1 MLLPGQVPSADKPA
15 ATPPAASSAVPSF
28 TASKIPSHAPD
39 PVSTSSSASASSK
52 TKYKLLSVYALL
64 PPALRREHWAAEQFN
79 VEKRLHHGYASQ
91 VFQVRRRWVCTHPLL
106 VLCVW
111 TSCSYHQRPSG
122 CLPAGNLSAS
132 TFTCALCH
140 CCWPATT

>member
-1 MLLPGQVPSADKPA
+1 MAPLLLLLHGQVPSADKPA

-28 TASKIPSHAPD
+28 TASKIPSHTPD
-39 PVSTSSSASASSK
+39 PVSTSSSAAAASK

-91 VFQVRRRWVCTHPLL
+91 VFQVRRRVCAYT
-106 VLCVW
+106 LCW
-111 TSCSYHQRPSG
+111 WCACHQHITSDHYAAYPVVI
-122 CLPAGNLSAS
+122 
-132 TFTCALCH
+132 
-140 CCWPATT
+140 